1 MDINWDG
8 KSRSFWSL
16 HSQIRAHL
24 FLKWGCRTWEYR
36 MVFKMW
42 GGEKDGAE
50 KGIAGR
56 HGYGFEEARHV

>member
-24 FLKWGCRTWEYR
+24 FLKWG
-36 MVFKMW
+36 
-42 GGEKDGAE
+42 GEKDGAE
-50 KGIAGR
+50 KGVAGR